1 MRSWRAVDIAIVALT
16 LATLAALSIHKIVTL
31 DVWWQLATGEWILG
45 NGWPRIDPFSYG
57 EPGRPWI
64 EMRWLYCVGAFLAFK
79 HLGLNFLIVAKTLAL
94 LGVGAFCVRLRR
106 GGNLWAAAAG
116 IAIFAL
122 MAHPR
127 FLVRPEILTFLFLAF
142 FLERLDVEGGELS
155 KRSTV
160 MMAGAQL
167 LWVNSHSTFLV
178 GPAVLWIFAA
188 ADGGRLLLEGH
199 SLRETAARL
208 RSVLTAAAITTGVCI
223 VNPYSLD
230 GFLFPIRLLT
240 QIQGDHPLNLIIQE
254 FVSPLR
260 LGPGSTAFRVLV
272 AGAVVAG
279 LSFLLRRRRSEI
291 PWLALWLAFLAL
303 ALLAQRN
310 VALLG
315 VASAVV
321 VVRNLRDAPTG
332 GRWLPLTSRAMALVF
347 ALGLLPAVV
356 TDAYPI
362 RAGRPERFGFGVAS
376 YRFPFQALEF
386 VEREGLP
393 RPVVGKLGEGGAF
406 LFDGGPRSTLVDG
419 RLEVYSTEFIR
430 RYRRMLGSR
439 QIWDEM
445 TNELGLRTAVLK
457 HTETEVTIQFLDRH
471 PDWTPVYLD
480 PGFVVFLKID
490 DETRKLGRRLAFDW
504 STSEPTA
511 AALPP
516 ELAVRNW
523 LEAWPLRRAD
533 PVPDRDL
540 GRFFLARGELERS
553 RFYFRQA
560 HTAAPAQT
568 QIRVVLA
575 LLERTLGE
583 ENAAASLLLDPEP
596 ANLARSSSMLAL
608 QARLFELDG
617 RADDAL
623 AAYEAALI
631 AGSPDF
637 RSVLRL
643 ATLSN
648 SPERALRSLQAAATA
663 GSQDPALF
671 NALGLLYQK
680 QGKQERA
687 ADALRDSLQRD
698 PRQPSVLNQLGI
710 LSARAGRLDEAR
722 DRFAEALALDPGNA
736 SARANL
742 LRLDALERRP

>member
-1 MRSWRAVDIAIVALT
+1 MRSSRAFDTAIVALA

-31 DVWWQLATGEWILG
+31 DVWWQLATGEWILQ

-64 EMRWLYCVGAFLAFK
+64 EMRWLYCVGAFLVFK

-106 GGNLWAAAAG
+106 GGALWTPAAG

-127 FLVRPEILTFLFLAF
+127 FLVRPEILTFVFLAF
-142 FLERLDVEGGELS
+142 LLERLDAEGRELS
-155 KRSTV
+155 GRSIAV
-160 MMAGAQL
+160 MAGAQL

-188 ADGGRLLLEGH
+188 ADGGRLLLEGC
-199 SLRETAARL
+199 SLRQTATRL
-208 RSVLTAAAITTGVCI
+208 RGVLTAAAITTGVCL
-223 VNPYSLD
+223 VNPYFFD

-260 LGPGSTAFRVLV
+260 LGPGSTTFRVLAV
-272 AGAVVAG
+272 GAVVTG
-279 LSFLLRRRRSEI
+279 LSFLLRRRRSEM

-303 ALLAQRN
+303 ALMAQRN

-315 VASAVV
+315 VVSAVAI
-321 VVRNLRDAPTG
+321 VRNLRDAAPDG
-332 GRWLPLTSRAMALVF
+332 GWLPVAARTATLAF
-347 ALGLLPAVV
+347 AVGLLPAVV
-356 TDAYPI
+356 TDAYSI
-362 RAGRPERFGFGVAS
+362 HFGRPERFGFGVPS
-376 YRFPFQALEF
+376 YRVPFQALEF
-386 VEREGLP
+386 TRREGLP
-393 RPVVGKLGEGGAF
+393 RPVIGKLGEGGAF
-406 LFDGGPRSTLVDG
+406 LFAGGPRSTLVDG

-430 RYRRMLGSR
+430 RYRRALGSR
-439 QIWDEM
+439 EIWDEI

-457 HTETEVTIQFLDRH
+457 HTETEVTIQFLDPH

-490 DETRKLGRRLAFDW
+490 DETRELARRLAFEW
-504 STSEPTA
+504 ATSEPTA
-511 AALPP
+511 PALPP
-516 ELAVRNW
+516 AVAARDWLAT
-523 LEAWPLRRAD
+523 WPLRLAD
-533 PVPDRDL
+533 PVPARDL

-553 RFYFRQA
+553 RIYFRQA

-575 LLERTLGE
+575 LLERALGG
-583 ENAAASLLLDPEP
+583 ENEAAALLLAP
-596 ANLARSSSMLAL
+596 AAAKLARSASMLAL
-608 QARLFELDG
+608 QARLFELEG

-623 AAYEAALI
+623 AVHEAALA
-631 AGSPDF
+631 AGSQDF
-637 RSVLRL
+637 GSVLRL
-643 ATLSN
+643 AALTD
-648 SPERALRSLQAAATA
+648 SPERALRSLQAAATG

-671 NALGLLYQK
+671 NALAVLHQRRGE
-680 QGKQERA
+680 QESA
-687 ADALRDSLQRD
+687 AAALRASLDRD

-710 LSARAGRLDEAR
+710 LAAQAGRFDEAR
-722 DRFAEALALDPGNA
+722 NRFAEALALDPGNA
-736 SARANL
+736 SARTNL
-742 LRLDALERRP
+742 LRLEALERGR